1 MHALSSVRLPVVA
14 LVLALGACG
23 GGHYPSLAQR
33 PAERAYLQGQPVA
46 PAPRARGTADPAVL
60 HQIERL
66 HADAAKAHET
76 FVALESG
83 AAPFARAA
91 QGAEVGSEAWA
102 KATSAMASLD
112 SARSDLAR
120 TLADLDALKVSTA
133 VSAADTDN
141 PDRQATYVAVAGVDG
156 QVAAILDAEDADIA
170 SLHKLVEN

>member
-1 MHALSSVRLPVVA
+1 MPDLSPLRLPVIT
-14 LVLALGACG
+14 LVLALGACAG
-23 GGHYPSLAQR
+23 GQYPSLAQR
-33 PAERAYLQGQPVA
+33 PAERAYAQSQAIA
-46 PAPRARGTADPAVL
+46 PAPRAPGTPDAATL
-60 HQIERL
+60 QRIARL
-66 HADAAKAHET
+66 QADAAKAHAQFLVLET
-76 FVALESG
+76 D

-91 QGAEVGSEAWA
+91 HGSDVGSEAWA

-133 VSAADTDN
+133 VSAADADN